1 VTVTHEEWLTDQ
13 YRGDELAHRGL
24 VTVIV
29 RLVLDRDGELSH
41 GEIVDS
47 SLVVRGR
54 FSEWADLAPM
64 LRRWLETER
73 GSERPT

>member
-1 VTVTHEEWLTDQ
+1 
-13 YRGDELAHRGL
+13 

-47 SLVVRGR
+47 SHVVRGR
-54 FSEWADLAPM
+54 FSNWADLTPM
-64 LRRWLETER
+64 LQRWLGIEP
-73 GSERPT
+73 GSERRT

>member
-1 VTVTHEEWLTDQ
+1 M
-13 YRGDELAHRGL
+13 
-24 VTVIV
+24 IV

-47 SLVVRGR
+47 SYVVRGR
-54 FSEWADLAPM
+54 FSDWADLTPM
-64 LRRWLETER
+64 LQRWLAIEP